1 VGVTLLGPQRR
12 PTVDRV
18 VRSLDVAG
26 PIATVTA
33 GWQEREGE
41 DIELDEQLGGRSVNL
56 RLYQRWEDIQERD
69 HEFVAAT
76 RRRRD
81 ELLELRH
88 TYLIRLGHALAAV
101 HDLAPDAEE
110 VAAGEVGREREAEIG
125 PRHEALST
133 GAVGIDRGGGD
144 AANVEV
150 GLDDSSDAPGQSAGG
165 GHIPGG
171 NDARMDSSS
180 GHPTLRRRRS
190 AARAEARA
198 RAIEDV
204 RRIDAE
210 HISWLDEHNDEFVAR
225 WAPHERDSVAR
236 HRVEV
241 AHRLDGA
248 GALTIAG
255 GHVAVLISL
264 LHLFALDPP
273 RRLPIIAWSAGAM
286 ALTEHVVIYHDRTVQ
301 GPSDAEVYG
310 RGIGV
315 VLGTIAVPHA
325 RDRLLLND
333 TDRMAVLSARF
344 APATCVLLHP
354 GTRLDVGFD
363 GALPAA
369 AQVLGADGHVR
380 ALAGAIA

>member
-1 VGVTLLGPQRR
+1 MLLGPQRR

-18 VRSLDVAG
+18 VRSLDIEG

-33 GWQEREGE
+33 GWQEREGD

-56 RLYQRWEDIQERD
+56 RLYERWGDIQERD

-88 TYLIRLGHALAAV
+88 TYVIRLGHALAAV

-110 VAAGEVGREREAEIG
+110 VATVGSNRDAGSG
-125 PRHEALST
+125 ALSYPAAVSS

-144 AANVEV
+144 AVRVEV
-150 GLDDSSDAPGQSAGG
+150 SVDDVADSPGESGG
-165 GHIPGG
+165 GGRVVGG
-171 NDARMDSSS
+171 GTHSFTDSS
-180 GHPTLRRRRS
+180 GHPTLQRRRS

-210 HISWLDEHNDEFVAR
+210 HVARLDEHNAEFIAR
-225 WAPHERDSVAR
+225 WAPHERDIVAR

-241 AHRLDGA
+241 ARGLDES

-255 GHVAVLISL
+255 GHVAVLVGL

-286 ALTEHVVIYHDRTVQ
+286 ALTEQVVIYHDRTVQ
-301 GPSDAEVYG
+301 GPSDAEIYG

-315 VLGTIAVPHA
+315 VLGTVAVPHA

-369 AQVLGADGHVR
+369 AQVLGSDGHVQV
-380 ALAGAIA
+380 LAEATA